1 MVECRPEIL
10 ESDVKDMSLP
20 EKIKELR
27 NHKNMTQELLAERMG
42 VSRQAVTKWEN
53 GQSRPSTQNLLTLA
67 ELFGVSVTELLGEK
81 NTYKPKRQRMFLV
94 FAAFSTVL
102 LIFCGWTILKLL
114 SFPSDVIGYA
124 DMPTDIYVNAN
135 VTDFLPLYFFTA
147 AMVGITI
154 WLYLRKGK
162 KRGTRK

>member
-81 NTYKPKRQRMFLV
+81 TLINRNDNGCSWFLQHS
-94 FAAFSTVL
+94 AL
-102 LIFCGWTILKLL
+102 C
-114 SFPSDVIGYA
+114 Y
-124 DMPTDIYVNAN
+124 
-135 VTDFLPLYFFTA
+135 
-147 AMVGITI
+147 
-154 WLYLRKGK
+154 
-162 KRGTRK
+162 